1 MTSAKR
7 LMEAA
12 LLCADL
18 PVPLSDLRVLLG
30 EGWSVAAVNELLQA
44 LRLDWDDRGLELVQV
59 SGGWRFQ
66 TRPDIKVA
74 LDRLHPEKPPRYSR
88 AVLETLAII
97 AYHQPVTRGDIED
110 IRGVTVATPVIRQL
124 EDRGWVEVI
133 GYRESPGRPGLYA
146 TTTRFLDELGLQSL
160 SEMPPLEGLGEALG
174 SDLQQPELV
183 PAMDA
188 ETLAPLPPP
197 VTTAGS

>member
-1 MTSAKR
+1 MMSAKR
-7 LMEAA
+7 LVEAA

-18 PVPLSDLRVLLG
+18 PVPVSDLRVVLG
-30 EGWSVAAVNELLQA
+30 EGWSAVSVHELLEA
-44 LRLDWDDRGLELVQV
+44 LRLDWVERGLELVQV

-66 TRPDIKVA
+66 TRPDVKAA

-146 TTTRFLDELGLQSL
+146 TTTRFLDELGLKSL
-160 SEMPPLEGLGEALG
+160 SELPTLEGLGEALG

-188 ETLAPLPPP
+188 ETLAALPAA